1 MVFRRLIAGFIIPLI
16 LLLAIFPVNAAEP
29 ADISN
34 HWAQDYILSMLNNE
48 IMELYP
54 DGSFKPE
61 QAISRGEFT
70 LALAKQMNVIPDR
83 NPQFTD
89 LEDYPEADL
98 INALAKMEI
107 IGGYPDKTFRP
118 EKSITRAETI
128 SILIKSLGI
137 TDNASTIDLSDTLTF
152 KDLPAGHW
160 ALKQIGIAEKLDLI
174 EKGEYFNPDKAVS
187 RAEAA
192 KLISRFAGLASST
205 GYITDIYPT
214 SRKVSV
220 NHLNG
225 ERKVYDFSEDTL
237 VGRNNRLVPLEE
249 ILKTDK
255 VFFIT
260 DTDNNLKYIKAYG
273 LVTEEDL
280 AVEISSLTGGIFAS
294 EEIKELSTGNYD
306 LLIPKLQTTAREQ
319 LQSQG
324 LSKEEIDA
332 LINTDWDELEELGKT
347 RLAEAIA
354 IQTGLSLD
362 ITRSLLNG
370 DWEKVKTYGQI
381 ELIQRVVQAI
391 LNADLI
397 S

>member
-1 MVFRRLIAGFIIPLI
+1 MVFRKLISRLIIPLI
-16 LLLAIFPVNAAEP
+16 LLLSVLPVNAEEP
-29 ADISN
+29 TDISN

-48 IMELYP
+48 IMEVYP
-54 DGSFKPE
+54 DGTFKPE
-61 QAISRGEFT
+61 KAISRGEFA
-70 LALAKQMNVIPDR
+70 LALAKQMNLIPD
-83 NPQFTD
+83 NNFKFTD
-89 LEDYPEADL
+89 LADYPEGNL
-98 INALAKMEI
+98 INALAGKEI
-107 IGGYPDKTFRP
+107 IGGYPDNTFRP
-118 EKSITRAETI
+118 DKAITRAEAI

-137 TDNASTIDLSDTLTF
+137 TDNASTIDLTDKLSF
-152 KDLPAGHW
+152 KDIPAGHW
-160 ALKQIGIAEKLDLI
+160 AIKQIGIAKEIELI
-174 EKGEYFNPDKAVS
+174 EKEEYFNPGETIS

-192 KLISRFAGLASST
+192 KLISKLATFSSST

-214 SRKVSV
+214 SKKVSM
-220 NHLNG
+220 NLLNG
-225 ERKVYDFSEDTL
+225 ERKVYDFNEKTL

-255 VFFIT
+255 VFFIA
-260 DTDNNLKYIKAYG
+260 DQDNNLKYVKAYG
-273 LVTEEDL
+273 VITEEDL
-280 AVEISSLTGGIFAS
+280 AVEISTLTNGIFTS

-319 LQSQG
+319 LRKQG
-324 LSKEEIDA
+324 LSEEEINA
-332 LINTDWDELEELGKT
+332 LISTDWIELEELGKA

-370 DWEKVKTYGQI
+370 DWEKVKNYVQI
-381 ELIQRVVQAI
+381 ELIQRLVQVV